1 MLLAQARR
9 RRGDP
14 AGQIFRGP
22 GLSGRAAWPELID
35 SVWRDVSVADNSL
48 AQCVLEVRRALDD
61 DAQQLIRTV
70 ARRGYIFVAPVTT
83 PPVEFPRNAGEAA
96 PMLAPPPSKR
106 PNGRILGVAVFL
118 AALAGAGILFWV
130 VRRPGPKE
138 PVPYTQI
145 TSLTDSAVAPAL
157 SPDGRMVAFYR
168 SDHTTF
174 ITGQIYLKLLPS
186 GEPVQ
191 VTHDPRQKYNLAF
204 SPDGSRIAYTAIDQ
218 LSWNTYTVPSLGG
231 DSTLLLPNASGLTWL
246 DEHRLL
252 FSEIQAIPHM
262 GIVTATE
269 NRSAHR
275 EIYFPA
281 HGRGMAHYS

>member
-1 MLLAQARR
+1 MAGCFGRRQFAGPVRSGGPACARR
-9 RRGDP
+9 RCAAVDPYGGPARVYFRCAGDHPSRG
-14 AGQIFRGP
+14 
-22 GLSGRAAWPELID
+22 
-35 SVWRDVSVADNSL
+35 VS
-48 AQCVLEVRRALDD
+48 AQR
-61 DAQQLIRTV
+61 
-70 ARRGYIFVAPVTT
+70 RRGCAH
-83 PPVEFPRNAGEAA
+83 AGAAALEEAQWEN
-96 PMLAPPPSKR
+96 P
-106 PNGRILGVAVFL
+106 GVAVFL